1 MGVYVGGRERPLRLF
16 EVLAQNRQS
25 ALGLLGRTLRA
36 RGLRTIPPRQQ
47 LSITIWLAI
56 RRRNFTHII
65 NTRTKRERKKERK
78 KEKYTKLVKKRHNI
92 LPINKPRKISSRSA
106 KRGHTYSRGQI
117 CALFKLSCVRAA
129 RSMYSKNSFS
139 IYLSR
144 ADAIRS
150 EYARILKR
158 GWTLTT
164 RRRVLSS
171 RNCSRTWRPA
181 YREKRGTFPTYP
193 PSLGRRFLYHQR
205 FRRLRR

>member
-1 MGVYVGGRERPLRLF
+1 MSILFGAKPKKIRKGKVQKIRVQNKKQEKESERVF
-16 EVLAQNRQS
+16 VISLAS
-25 ALGLLGRTLRA
+25 ARACVSLLCLY
-36 RGLRTIPPRQQ
+36 PF
-47 LSITIWLAI
+47 W
-56 RRRNFTHII
+56 
-65 NTRTKRERKKERK
+65 
-78 KEKYTKLVKKRHNI
+78 
-92 LPINKPRKISSRSA
+92 SA

>member
-1 MGVYVGGRERPLRLF
+1 MYNTSSTTTVHYHLVGDTKTELYTHNKHTHKERE
-16 EVLAQNRQS
+16 
-25 ALGLLGRTLRA
+25 
-36 RGLRTIPPRQQ
+36 
-47 LSITIWLAI
+47 
-56 RRRNFTHII
+56 
-65 NTRTKRERKKERK
+65 KERK

-144 ADAIRS
+144 VDAIRS
-150 EYARILKR
+150 KYARILKR